1 MVKNFFKY
9 IFYILMF
16 LIAFVY
22 FVPKTNLY
30 YLIEKYLVKYDVV
43 ISDEK
48 LAERGFNLNI
58 KNMHIS
64 VQGVDSA
71 TVENG
76 DIILLLLYN
85 KVNLKNI
92 KLSSVMQDFLPTHIE
107 KTYLVYSIFNPLNVV
122 GLSKGDFGKADIKIS
137 LLNKKAVVI
146 LYPSKLMI
154 RKYRT
159 VLREFKKIKNGE
171 YKYEENF

>member
-107 KTYLVYSIFNPLNVV
+107 KTYPDVV
-122 GLSKGDFGKADIKIS
+122 KTGFTQIGLLTK
-137 LLNKKAVVI
+137 
-146 LYPSKLMI
+146 
-154 RKYRT
+154 
-159 VLREFKKIKNGE
+159 
-171 YKYEENF
+171 